1 MSSVLLSCIDW
12 VVQPLQKACS
22 KMQCKSLDRPQER
35 LISLGSLTNNR
46 SKYLREALTVT
57 EKRKHILVAEHARVL
72 FKLSEALEQE
82 SGGGDQAR
90 EKREEAE
97 GLIRKRFPNAGDLT
111 KESTY
116 DDLIFIDWR

>member
-1 MSSVLLSCIDW
+1 
-12 VVQPLQKACS
+12 
-22 KMQCKSLDRPQER
+22 MQCKNLDRPQER

-46 SKYLREALTVT
+46 SEYLREALAVT
-57 EKRKHILVAEHARVL
+57 DKRKDILVAEHARVL

-82 SGGGDQAR
+82 SGGGDEAR

-97 GLIRKRFPNAGDLT
+97 GLIRKRFPDAGDVT